1 VTKIQ
6 FDNRRAVDE
15 WVAKHP
21 DQEIPARVKLRI
33 FERCGG
39 KCALTGKKLGVGEFD
54 YDHIKRLRDGGEHR
68 SANPRKF
75 AMCDCINT
83 VNEKLKPDHTLNCT
97 LAFRDGEVERPI
109 IGLIRRDT
117 WKLETRR
124 GKPSSFLASFC
135 PFCGEKYVDSAAS
148 VAA

>member
-39 KCALTGKKLGVGEFD
+39 KCGLTGKKLGVGEFD

-68 SANPRKF
+68 ESNLHVVWRPAHREKTAEENSDGSHWDRVRQKHLGIFPKSKTPLRSRNTF
-75 AMCDCINT
+75 A
-83 VNEKLKPDHTLNCT
+83 KRG
-97 LAFRDGEVERPI
+97 LA
-109 IGLIRRDT
+109 
-117 WKLETRR
+117 
-124 GKPSSFLASFC
+124 
-135 PFCGEKYVDSAAS
+135 
-148 VAA
+148 